1 MRTITIR
8 PARWRTWGFCVSFTV
23 SSMRATGPGPPK
35 RCARALASVPRHAG
49 TSILVCEVEGSCVS
63 TCTLVGCPN
72 FSRSGRPFD
81 AQRKC
86 CDVPRPAQTGLWS
99 KGRSTRD
106 RGGPP
111 TGMLPRKLMTGS
123 RRQETLRAFM
133 RRQECKGGED
143 GIRGTVCLGRL
154 PPWHWRP
161 RFCFVSGPGLASP
174 AGIDLLTIR
183 RHAVVAELPCRMSTH
198 DQALR

>member
-1 MRTITIR
+1 VRTITIR

-133 RRQECKGGED
+133 RRQECKGG
-143 GIRGTVCLGRL
+143 R
-154 PPWHWRP
+154 
-161 RFCFVSGPGLASP
+161 
-174 AGIDLLTIR
+174 R
-183 RHAVVAELPCRMSTH
+183 RHSRHGLSRTPS
-198 DQALR
+198 ALALAPTILFCLRAGSREPSWHRLAND